1 MIDPRYMYVR
11 VVVYVSIF
19 AILGECK
26 CEVSCFYYNF
36 IFIMHVLVD
45 KPILPDPTA
54 STAYQTTHLQSY
66 HMQ

>member
-19 AILGECK
+19 AIPGECK
-26 CEVSCFYYNF
+26 CKVSCFKNF
-36 IFIMHVLVD
+36 IFIMHVIVD
-45 KPILPDPTA
+45 KPILPDPAA